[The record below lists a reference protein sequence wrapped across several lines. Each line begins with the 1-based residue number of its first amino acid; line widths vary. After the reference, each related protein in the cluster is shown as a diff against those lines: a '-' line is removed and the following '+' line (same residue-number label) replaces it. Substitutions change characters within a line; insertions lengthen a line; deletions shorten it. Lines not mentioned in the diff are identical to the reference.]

1 MASKSQKTLN
11 KEAILNTIISGK
23 AVENNNNSMERL
35 QHIKDSFASESRIKN
50 DQKIMDVIQSGKI
63 QPSNN
68 DNAARI
74 QHIKDS
80 LASNNRGNTK
90 NVPSYNSQAD
100 VQNQLADMNK
110 NGNVDLLNRPVINTK
125 RLEEAGWG
133 KQEDGIATVYSSSY
147 SNKDGTKTVLLTPIL
162 QNGTVLSPDEL
173 DREAGDI
180 LDGKADKNNILIG
193 TFTGADS
200 IQQAGAY
207 GEKLHNLHASYYGN
221 SDSQKSF
228 KTNSLFGKMGETSFE
243 NNPQYQK
250 IKTDYQEKTAS
261 EFKGK
266 YGIDMSEFD
275 DEQMKKYAKAHD
287 LKYGMNMQSGESVP
301 YITYANGK
309 SIAKDTELR
318 DEAYSLYELA
328 RYNESRKELKKG
340 TNAVDAAS
348 HNYINSLSFGM
359 IDSNADKLDK
369 MQDITSNKK
378 YTNALPDK
386 DKVQSSDFVSKYK
399 EEHPIASAV
408 GEGAG
413 ELTKMIAL
421 KGAISKATGS
431 VKWLASKPEWLTSA
445 INDGLTFATLNAA
458 NTAGAGGNAKEV
470 AKKAGIG
477 AVGGVSG
484 SLASSVVGAFG
495 ENLLFKAGLQNK
507 IIPEIARNGVAAA
520 SFSLADSASTYFL
533 HPKEE
538 RPTAGEI
545 AQNAAVAF
553 AFASITTAVNVGK
566 IKADSKQTLNELNDG
581 MTKSYDEMLR
591 AATDNNAVDVKK
603 FAQEVVDYTDAM
615 ENYLNGKGVEILDNN
630 AASGTVERYITES
643 GKNVKSKTGD
653 NKVLKKAR
661 FVGEDKR
668 VKGILED
675 LQSIRSMSQE
685 YLTKADTIKGE
696 AKVYDTPLE
705 IKGGVATEPIK
716 NDTTISN
723 NTSQSNAAE
732 KAEKGVNTADNAGNM
747 TEVSS
752 NTDNQKRFSPF
763 LVARNIIKQNNSSLK
778 ASEISGVIKEMQN
791 ILTDGAINESKLNTA
806 WAMASKV
813 GNLVAETS
821 KETYSDM
828 YDTYKDLRDKIRNT
842 PVSISN
848 ADKAD
853 IGGVDSF
860 NEFRKN
866 NFGGMRISDN
876 GIPIDSF
883 YQELSEM
890 YPNFFDAQKETH
902 PAEQL
907 MKIQNVL
914 QEIKPVER
922 NVSSEEKEALSESI
936 SLQVYNE
943 CINNL
948 PLKFLDDS
956 NDVSDKDIS
965 VPKTEALTA
974 SIAETMNKTIK
985 GVPADT
991 SHMQET
997 NEMFQSEKD
1006 VLFDKEFV
1014 SRYADDFVSGMA
1026 NKNSILYQQLSAS
1039 TGSLADELTNYTL
1052 TGQSVLS
1059 GNNGFELTANAF
1071 KAVLID
1077 AVNKNAVLHNNAY
1090 GSNDV
1095 LNAQVNDIRNGDF
1108 SVMNIAPKT
1117 EQNQTTPIAEPTAVN
1132 QSVEAVSM
1140 PLQNEQNTETID
1152 TTASVNSPYT
1162 IKKDIDTR
1170 DNSDIWVVKPKELL
1184 SKEDFAALR
1193 TEMKNKGG
1201 YYSKYKG
1208 GFLFRQDPAELLKSS
1223 NDTVDAK
1230 EYTPA
1235 EQTKQPDNTV
1245 SETNGNNL
1253 TQKSET
1259 NTEKPIEKVVQSDII
1274 ENKERADG
1282 KSQQV
1287 ADFVKDKLQNGEK
1300 ITSDMLFKAAGEV
1313 YGGTLADNTF
1323 TVKDAYDAME
1333 LGVNQYILSLEGKIT
1348 PERMDSI
1355 IEKLPTQTK
1364 RTEGMDKYQQFST
1377 PPTIAY
1383 YANYAANVNSNDTML
1398 EPSAG
1403 IGGIAVF
1410 AKKDGAKVIVNELD
1424 KRRLSV
1430 LKNMPFDAFYNENAE
1445 QINNILGGEIE
1456 PTVVVMNPPFSSS
1469 SERNIKSAKIGAKH
1483 IEEALKMLA
1492 PNGRLVAITGKS
1504 MADDAAAFRDWW
1516 KDIKSKYNVVANIG
1530 ISGKNYNKYGTN
1542 FGIQMLIID
1551 KNGATKNTQTGYV
1564 ENISDLQEILG
1575 GIRDGRPTI
1584 TGTGSSASGKLVRQD
1599 NKGENGSLSG
1609 KTEKSP
1615 RSRRAEDTEIQQAE
1629 ATPARKETSD
1639 RGEVLSKSDN
1649 AISDT
1654 GNRAVDGKRKVASRD
1669 TGKSELSNVLE
1680 SNSDDRRT
1688 SPNEQ
1693 SKSDVLSDTR
1703 SDIHSGTTA
1712 EDENA
1717 GGTVVRSARKSNVR
1731 NRLKKKE
1738 LTDSIFEQYQ
1748 TQPLKLKDVKQH
1760 PAKISESAAMSAI
1773 SPPKVTYKPSIPDNI
1788 VKNGILSDVQLEAVT
1803 YAGQSHNQTLPN
1815 GETRG
1820 FFIGDGTGVG
1830 KGRTLTGII
1839 LDNYM
1844 QGRKKSIW
1852 VTLNSSLFNDMKR
1865 DVKAL
1870 FGNSDLVHSF
1880 KGGKDAEKSLN
1891 FNDGILAVSY
1901 DTLSSGWDNKG
1912 SNFEKIIDWFG
1923 KDFDGVIVFDEAH
1936 KMANSGKKGTRG
1948 RIKPSQAALS
1958 GIEIQKRLPKA
1969 RVVYSSATGATEVEN
1984 LRYAERLGLWGEGT
1998 AFLNSEDFVNK
2009 IKAGGLAAMELIAR
2023 DMKAQGVYL
2032 SRNIS
2037 YDDVKYDRI
2046 THKLTAPQ
2054 RKIYDELAKSWQIV
2068 FQNMNEAL
2076 KTTNQISDGKAK
2088 QRAVG
2093 GFWGSQQRFFNQIL
2107 TSMQVPSV
2115 IKDMEKL
2122 LADGN
2127 SCVVQLVS
2135 TNEAADKK
2143 EFARLKEAGLDLED
2157 FDTTPKQMLMDYI
2170 EHCFPVQQ
2178 YEEYRDDDGNKRSRP
2193 VFDSKGK
2200 PVINREAAKQKEELL
2215 DKLGSIKVPSSP
2227 IDMIIDHFGADMV
2240 AENTGRSRRVEEK
2253 NGKRVEVKLSGKKD
2267 ADVDAFQ
2274 SGKKRIII
2282 FSKAGGT
2289 GKSYHADLSAKNQQH
2304 RVHYLLEPG
2313 WRADDAV
2320 QGFGRSHRSNQ
2331 ASSPTFK
2338 LVTTDLKGQ
2347 MRFVSTIAKR
2357 LDQLGALTKGQ
2368 RQAGGQ
2374 GMFSASDNLENS
2386 FAQDVLAVFY
2396 KDLINNRVDGIS
2408 DGVKI
2413 VEKLGLKDKILDE
2426 YGAIKASAQE
2436 LREVNKFLNRIL
2448 CLDSNEQN
2456 TVFEGY
2462 SVRLEEAT
2470 ESAAQAG
2477 TLDRGLENYKA
2488 DKISVNESKDIRIDK
2503 STGAATKYYNL
2514 TAKNKVKPV
2523 QLSELPTDSKDFLG
2537 YYQNNNT
2544 GAVRAVFKSTSRTD
2558 QYGNVTANVKLYT
2571 QIQQKNGRPK
2581 CEYQPSTRLYAN
2593 WKKISDTAEAEKL
2606 WSEAIDKLP
2615 EYTTE
2620 NIHLIG
2626 GVVLPVWDKLPTENV
2641 RIYRVLTDEGDMLIG
2656 RVIPENLIDGTLRRM
2671 GASRKKEEINTLDL
2685 IQRIKQGDKVHLDNG
2700 WTIKQ
2705 SRVSGEQRI
2714 EIVGPSYEHT
2724 DILKN
2729 KGVFTERITYA
2740 TRYFIPANT
2749 GTEKVIDGLLNISPV
2764 ERVENSNVNYSKDSD
2779 SGVMWGTSKKGG
2791 AGIEK
2796 YTPSE
2801 SEKITKD
2808 AKTYRNLVVDKDIS
2822 LHDFFNN
2829 RSRNNTGNKF
2839 EKLYLGKVSDSLAL
2853 RINGVLKENDVIEDV
2868 RGEHFIVTNDLFS
2881 HVNKKHGVKS
2891 TETAEQVTADNID
2904 RLLDVIN
2911 QPSDVTF
2918 GGFDENGNPKILFKK
2933 DFDGA
2938 NAIYVQF
2945 NSTNRNGLFGKSFYY
2960 DKKIKKE
2967 DTLAHD
2973 GDKTSALYAQN
2984 DQSQSSNNSISQLN
2998 EKSNIKSDNFKQW
3011 FGDWENDPENASKV
3025 VNEDGTP
3032 KVVYHGTKNTEFTVF
3047 DRSKSEKRVMLNV
3060 FGEGNY
3066 FTSDIDRAEQYA
3078 GENGRVIKA
3087 YINIKNPYYPHTRG
3101 GGFLREICENFGL
3114 NYGKAIHDSKGTRSI
3129 IQGLLK
3135 KHGYDGIIVLENIAD
3150 GEPETVIAFDSNQIK
3165 SATDNIG
3172 TFDRNNADIRYS
3184 LKSRKDN
3191 TKDWNGK
3198 PSKDSS
3204 TKPLH
3209 EIVSYLSDTFGVPIS
3224 TGNLNYNKAQGE
3236 YKNFENSIRVK
3247 ITNDLPNI
3255 THELGHL
3262 LDKKYD
3268 LKGMSNIDEAL
3279 DFAERNH
3286 PTLMQL
3292 YKDKD
3297 KLNEA
3302 VAEFVREYLK
3312 NPNNAEKETPNFYK
3326 EFTAALDEQDTAAL
3340 EQASKYIQDYF
3351 NSDFRK
3357 KVNAATIT
3365 NREIKKAEKGN
3376 ASDRA
3381 KQLYTK
3387 IVDDFAPINDVMKY
3401 VNKTSGLEHKGSNDA
3416 YTMAINSRNADA
3428 ITSFILKVGMADSNG
3443 NMTEGKSF
3451 IDCIEKI
3458 SPKNIKD
3465 FDNYL
3470 ILKHSI
3476 EWLEPKDGEV
3486 KRVFADDSLQ
3496 DVERIKEEISA
3507 YEQEHPE
3514 YKTAAENLYEYQRNM
3529 LKMWVVD
3536 TGGMSEDLYKELQ
3549 EKYPNYVPFRRYIGK
3564 NKTGVKSTFANQHTP
3579 ISKAKGSGASI
3590 ISPLES
3596 IMQNTSRFVKFGM
3609 RNKVMGTLVNYA
3621 DNVEGFAQFMEE
3633 VPPDKIRHSIG
3644 IIPQVEKLKDIMSD
3658 LDEPDFLE
3666 LSDALDNIFG
3676 DSVTSYTPVA
3686 KEGKQIVT
3694 YMDGGKYRYFQVHD
3708 KPLYDAIANMTPRQ
3722 LDGLN
3727 KLGKMLN
3734 ATNVLIT
3741 QFNYLFGIKNPIR
3754 DFDTALKHSKAY
3766 DNPAKF
3772 AAAYATSLW
3781 HIIRNSKE
3789 YKEYQAAGGG
3799 HMSNF
3804 SDSIDAVQKVL
3815 HDVAAKDM
3823 NKARR
3828 LAYSIFRH
3836 PIEALTRWNEITET
3850 IPRLAEFEGMK
3861 KKGADNQEAAYEA
3874 ADVTVNFNRSGS
3886 AGRAINKVF
3895 RFSNAQVQGVDKEA
3909 RTFTT
3914 GGKNNI
3920 LKYIMRYVLSA
3931 VLTSALIEFWNRLI
3945 DKDGWD
3951 ELSQYQK
3958 NNFYCIAYGD
3968 GKFIKLPKAREAAI
3982 PNTLIE
3988 RSIDLAFGDKDA
4000 FYQFGE
4006 YIGDTILPSWL
4017 PLTGIIS
4024 GTIEG
4029 GLEEG
4034 AEEALHQAAGSTMFG
4049 GIVDNMVN
4057 EDFKGTPIVSSSLE
4071 DTPKK
4076 QQTNNKTTWLA
4087 YAIGQLTNTSPLKA
4101 DHIIDSYAGIL
4112 GKLNRA
4118 FDTMDSSQIDPT
4130 AGLKSTFTADSVY
4143 STDAF
4148 NKVYEHRDKQKEKF
4162 LNNSTPQNACLY
4174 EKYASTASYIT
4185 KSNRIIK
4192 SLPAEEQREARQ
4204 KLIDD
4209 VKNMDMSVS
4218 DTDKSIAKSFGG
4230 DVDDSYCITTMPKEE
4245 ISYTKNGKNYSYTL
4259 TYDEYRDY
4267 VNDYMEEVKKQRE
4280 KVVSKSKYLSA
4291 SDNEKIDMLKE
4302 ANTEAAKNV
4311 KEDYKKKLKSK
4322 FQKNDE

>member
-1 MASKSQKTLN
+1 MAKKSQKTLN
-11 KEAILNTIISGK
+11 NEAIINTILSGK
-23 AVENNNNSMERL
+23 ATPNNNYNKKERL
-35 QHIKDSFASESRIKN
+35 QHIKDSFVSETRVEN
-50 DQKIMDVIQSGKI
+50 DKKIMDVIQGRNI

-68 DNAARI
+68 NNAARI

-90 NVPSYNSQAD
+90 NVPFYNSQAD
-100 VQNQLADMNK
+100 VKKQLADMNK
-110 NGNVDLLNRPVINTK
+110 NGNVDLLNRPVINAK
-125 RLEEAGWG
+125 RLEKAGWG

-162 QNGTVLSPDEL
+162 QNGTVLSPNEL
-173 DREAGDI
+173 DKEASDI

-228 KTNSLFGKMGETSFE
+228 KTNSLFGKLGETSFE

-250 IKTDYQEKTAS
+250 EKNEYKDKTVS
-261 EFKGK
+261 EFKVK
-266 YGIDMSEFD
+266 YGKDLEAFNQEDYYKWATERGFKFMHAEQAGLTENPILGTKNTDEDKDEEKKLRYLVQYNNRRNELESED
-275 DEQMKKYAKAHD
+275 LGTAKSFSAGTRD
-287 LKYGMNMQSGESVP
+287 S
-301 YITYANGK
+301 ITFYTFK
-309 SIAKDTELR
+309 RLEDW
-318 DEAYSLYELA
+318 
-328 RYNESRKELKKG
+328 
-340 TNAVDAAS
+340 
-348 HNYINSLSFGM
+348 
-359 IDSNADKLDK
+359 ADKKDLSSAKGEYARLLNDK
-369 MQDITSNKK
+369 YKVKLTEIE
-378 YTNALPDK
+378 DK
-386 DKVQSSDFVSKYK
+386 NK
-399 EEHPIASAV
+399 EEHPVAYSV

-431 VKWLASKPEWLTSA
+431 VKWLASKPEWIISA
-445 INDGLTFATLNAA
+445 INDGLTFSTLNAA
-458 NTAGAGGNAKEV
+458 NTAGAGGSAKEV
-470 AKKAGIG
+470 AKEAGIG
-477 AVGGVSG
+477 AVGGVAG
-484 SLASSVVGAFG
+484 SLASSAVGAFG
-495 ENLLFKAGLQNK
+495 ENLLFKTGLQNK
-507 IIPEIARNGVAAA
+507 IIPEIARNGAAA
-520 SFSLADSASTYFL
+520 TSFSLADSAATYFL

-545 AQNAAVAF
+545 AQNAVVAF
-553 AFASITTAVNVGK
+553 AFASITTALNVGK
-566 IKADSKQTLNELNDG
+566 MKKSSKAALDYVNEKMINDYDN
-581 MTKSYDEMLR
+581 MLKS
-591 AATDNNAVDVKK
+591 ANANDPESVKK
-603 FAQEVVDYTDAM
+603 FAQNVIDYSESM
-615 ENYLNGKGVEILDNN
+615 EKYLDGEGFKIKNKTTTSN
-630 AASGTVERYITES
+630 TVEKYLTGETNKKYS
-643 GKNVKSKTGD
+643 VDKDNV
-653 NKVLKKAR
+653 VLKKAR
-661 FVGEDKR
+661 FMGEDKR
-668 VKGILED
+668 VRSIQED
-675 LQSIRSMSQE
+675 LRTIRNRANEFLNKANSVTAE
-685 YLTKADTIKGE
+685 ADTISASSTQTSDIQTENNVEFVPRSQRRSTVSQNNPNNENISFIPRAERRGSDLSTDIKTTGNLVAQEDVYAKNSVDNILAQMTAE
-696 AKVYDTPLE
+696 AEKVE
-705 IKGGVATEPIK
+705 NGVGIAE
-716 NDTTISN
+716 DSN
-723 NTSQSNAAE
+723 NVTETTSNA
-732 KAEKGVNTADNAGNM
+732 D
-747 TEVSS
+747 S
-752 NTDNQKRFSPF
+752 QKRFSPF
-763 LVARNIIKQNNSSLK
+763 LVARDIIKQNNSSLK
-778 ASEISGVIKEMQN
+778 ASEISDKIKKMQN
-791 ILTDGAINESKLNTA
+791 VLTDGAINEDSLNRA
-806 WAMASKV
+806 WSIASEAGV
-813 GNLVAETS
+813 LVAETA
-821 KETYSDM
+821 KETNSDM

-842 PVSISN
+842 PVSISDT
-848 ADKAD
+848 DKAD

-866 NFGGMRISDN
+866 NFGGMRISNN

-914 QEIKPVER
+914 EEIKPIER
-922 NVSSEEKEALSESI
+922 NVSSEDKDALSESI
-936 SLQVYNE
+936 AAQIYNE

-948 PLKFLDDS
+948 PLKFIDDG
-956 NDVSDKDIS
+956 NTVSDKDIS
-965 VPKTEALTA
+965 APKTEALT
-974 SIAETMNKTIK
+974 SSVAETMNNTIK
-985 GVPADT
+985 SVPADT

-997 NEMFQSEKD
+997 NEMFQSEKN

-1014 SRYADDFVSGMA
+1014 SRYADDFVAAIA
-1026 NKNSILYQQLSAS
+1026 NKNGSAYQQLS
-1039 TGSLADELTNYTL
+1039 TLTDNLAGELTNYTL
-1052 TGQSVLS
+1052 AGQSSLS
-1059 GNNGFELTANAF
+1059 GNKNFEITANAF
-1071 KAVLID
+1071 KSVLTD
-1077 AVNKNAVLHNNAY
+1077 AVNKNAALHNNAY
-1090 GSNDV
+1090 GNSDV

-1108 SVMNIAPKT
+1108 SVMNITEKVEQVKT
-1117 EQNQTTPIAEPTAVN
+1117 ESEPELPKDNQDVEVMSTPLN
-1132 QSVEAVSM
+1132 
-1140 PLQNEQNTETID
+1140 NEQNTENID
-1152 TTASVNSPYT
+1152 TTVNDNSLYT
-1162 IKKDIDTR
+1162 INKDTDTR
-1170 DNSDIWVVKPKELL
+1170 DNSDIWIVKPKERL
-1184 SKEDFAALR
+1184 SKEDFTVLR
-1193 TEMKNKGG
+1193 TKMKNKGG
-1201 YYSKYKG
+1201 YYSRYKG
-1208 GFLFRQDPAELLKSS
+1208 GFLFRQDPTELLKPN
-1223 NDTVDAK
+1223 NDMVDTK

-1235 EQTKQPDNTV
+1235 EQIKQSNNTV
-1245 SETNGNNL
+1245 SETDSGDL
-1253 TQKSET
+1253 TQKSEIS
-1259 NTEKPIEKVVQSDII
+1259 TEKPIEKAVQSDII
-1274 ENKERADG
+1274 ENKEGADG
-1282 KSQQV
+1282 KSQQI

-1313 YGGTLADNTF
+1313 YDGTLSDNTF

-1383 YANYAANVNSNDTML
+1383 YANYAANINGNDTML

-1424 KRRLSV
+1424 NRRLSV

-1483 IEEALKMLA
+1483 IEEALKMLV

-1504 MADDAAAFRDWW
+1504 MSDDAPAFRDWW
-1516 KDIKSKYNVVANIG
+1516 RDIKSKYNVVANIG

-1542 FGIQMLIID
+1542 FGIQMLVID

-1584 TGTGSSASGKLVRQD
+1584 TGDL
-1599 NKGENGSLSG
+1599 GEKPRRAVEQRGNGSLETGTGEKARGG
-1609 KTEKSP
+1609 KRT
-1615 RSRRAEDTEIQQAE
+1615 DTEIQQTE
-1629 ATPARKETSD
+1629 ASPARKETANRS
-1639 RGEVLSKSDN
+1639 EVLSKSDN

-1654 GNRAVDGKRKVASRD
+1654 GNRAVDGKRKVAPRN
-1669 TGKSELSNVLE
+1669 TGKSELSDVLE

-1688 SPNEQ
+1688 SANEQ
-1693 SKSDVLSDTR
+1693 LETDVLSDTR
-1703 SDIHSGTTA
+1703 SDIHSGA
-1712 EDENA
+1712 ASEDENT

-1748 TQPLKLKDVKQH
+1748 TQPLKLKGIKQH

-1773 SPPKVTYKPSIPDNI
+1773 LPPTVTYKPSIPDNI
-1788 VKNGILSDVQLEAVT
+1788 VKNGVLSDVQLEAVT

-1820 FFIGDGTGVG
+1820 FFVGDGTGVG

-1880 KGGKDAEKSLN
+1880 KGGKDAEKSLA

-1901 DTLSSGWDNKG
+1901 DTLSSGWDNKD

-1998 AFLNSEDFVNK
+1998 AFLNSEDFVSK

-2046 THKLTAPQ
+2046 IHKLTAPQ
-2054 RKIYDELAKSWQIV
+2054 RKIYNELAHSWQIV

-2115 IKDMEKL
+2115 IKDMEKQ

-2157 FDTTPKQMLMDYI
+2157 FDTTPKQMLMNYI

-2178 YEEYRDDDGNKRSRP
+2178 YEEYRDDDGNKRSKP

-2200 PVINREAAKQKEELL
+2200 PVINREAARQKEELL
-2215 DKLGSIKVPSSP
+2215 DKLGSIKVLSSP
-2227 IDMIIDHFGADMV
+2227 IDLIIDHFGADMV

-2426 YGAIKASAQE
+2426 YGAIKPSAQE

-2448 CLDSNEQN
+2448 CLDSDEQN

-2488 DKISVNESKDIRIDK
+2488 DKISVNESKDIRIDQ

-2671 GASRKKEEINTLDL
+2671 GATRTKEEIKTSDL
-2685 IQRIKQGDKVHLDNG
+2685 IQRVKQGDKVHLDNG
-2700 WTIKQ
+2700 WIIKQ

-2729 KGVFTERITYA
+2729 KGVFTERISYA

-2749 GTEKVIDGLLNISPV
+2749 GTEKVVDGVLNISPV
-2764 ERVENSNVNYSKDSD
+2764 ERVESSNVNYSKDSD
-2779 SGVMWGTSKKGG
+2779 SSVMWGNDKNTS
-2791 AGIEK
+2791 IQVN
-2796 YTPSE
+2796 TSE
-2801 SEKITKD
+2801 SKELVKNLNNARKVFIEY
-2808 AKTYRNLVVDKDIS
+2808 AKEHFPPTVVNK
-2822 LHDFFNN
+2822 
-2829 RSRNNTGNKF
+2829 NTGREIGISRKGLDKF
-2839 EKLYLGKVSDSLAL
+2839 LSGNISSEKLASGY
-2853 RINGVLKENDVIEDV
+2853 VIPQL
-2868 RGEHFIVTNDLFS
+2868 I
-2881 HVNKKHGVKS
+2881 
-2891 TETAEQVTADNID
+2891 ETAEKIGEAVDNKKRDNISGYEYYYNTFSIDGQPYSAHIRIRNTRMGDKYYGHTISRDISNIEIEPLARTDNEVSSSKPVNASGSSTNNISNPKENVKNSLKNFADN
-2904 RLLDVIN
+2904 
-2911 QPSDVTF
+2911 
-2918 GGFDENGNPKILFKK
+2918 KK
-2933 DFDGA
+2933 DWK
-2938 NAIYVQF
+2938 
-2945 NSTNRNGLFGKSFYY
+2945 GKKD
-2960 DKKIKKE
+2960 DK
-2967 DTLAHD
+2967 A
-2973 GDKTSALYAQN
+2973 A
-2984 DQSQSSNNSISQLN
+2984 
-2998 EKSNIKSDNFKQW
+2998 
-3011 FGDWENDPENASKV
+3011 
-3025 VNEDGTP
+3025 
-3032 KVVYHGTKNTEFTVF
+3032 
-3047 DRSKSEKRVMLNV
+3047 
-3060 FGEGNY
+3060 
-3066 FTSDIDRAEQYA
+3066 
-3078 GENGRVIKA
+3078 
-3087 YINIKNPYYPHTRG
+3087 
-3101 GGFLREICENFGL
+3101 
-3114 NYGKAIHDSKGTRSI
+3114 
-3129 IQGLLK
+3129 
-3135 KHGYDGIIVLENIAD
+3135 
-3150 GEPETVIAFDSNQIK
+3150 
-3165 SATDNIG
+3165 
-3172 TFDRNNADIRYS
+3172 
-3184 LKSRKDN
+3184 
-3191 TKDWNGK
+3191 
-3198 PSKDSS
+3198 
-3204 TKPLH
+3204 KPLH

-3224 TGNLNYNKAQGE
+3224 TGNLNYNKAQGQ

-3268 LKGMSNIDEAL
+3268 LKNMSNIDEAL

-3326 EFTAALDEQDTAAL
+3326 EFTAALDEQDAAAL

-3351 NSDFRK
+3351 NSDFRE

-3365 NREIKKAEKGN
+3365 NKEIKKAEKGN
-3376 ASDRA
+3376 TSDRA

-3401 VNKTSGLEHKGSNDA
+3401 VNKTSEFEHKGSNNA

-3428 ITSFILKVGMADSNG
+3428 VTSFILKVGMADSNG

-3451 IDCIEKI
+3451 IDCIEEI
-3458 SPKNIKD
+3458 NPNDIKD

-3470 ILKHSI
+3470 ILKHSV

-3496 DVERIKEEISA
+3496 DVERIKEEISS
-3507 YEQEHPE
+3507 YEEEHPE
-3514 YKTAAENLYEYQRNM
+3514 YKTASENLYEYQRNI
-3529 LKMWVVD
+3529 LKMWAVD
-3536 TGGMSEDLYKELQ
+3536 TGGMSEDLFKELQ

-3596 IMQNTSRFVKFGM
+3596 IMQNTSRFVKFGV
-3609 RNKVMGTLVNYA
+3609 RNKVMGTLVNYT

-3644 IIPQVEKLKDIMSD
+3644 IIPQVEKLKDIMSG

-3666 LSDALDNIFG
+3666 LSDVLDNIFG

-3686 KEGKQIVT
+3686 KAGKQIVT
-3694 YMDGGKYRYFQVHD
+3694 YMDSGKYRYFQVHD
-3708 KPLYDAIANMTPRQ
+3708 KPLYEAIANMEPRQ
-3722 LDGLN
+3722 IEGLN

-3754 DFDTALKHSKAY
+3754 DFGTALKHSKAY

-3804 SDSIDAVQKVL
+3804 SDSIDAVQKAL
-3815 HDVAAKDM
+3815 HDVAVKDM

-3836 PIEALTRWNEITET
+3836 PIEALTRLNEITET

-3861 KKGADNQEAAYEA
+3861 KRGADNQEAAYEA

-3920 LKYIMRYVLSA
+3920 LKYVMRYVLSA
-3931 VLTSALIEFWNRLI
+3931 VLTSALLEFWNRLI
-3945 DKDGWD
+3945 DEDGWE

-3988 RSIDLAFGDKDA
+3988 RSIDFAFGDKDA

-4017 PLTGIIS
+4017 PLTGLIS

-4034 AEEALHQAAGSTMFG
+4034 AEEALHQAVGSTMLS

-4101 DHIIDSYAGIL
+4101 DHIIDSYTGIL

-4118 FDTMDSSQIDPT
+4118 FGTMDSNQIDPT

-4143 STDAF
+4143 STDTF
-4148 NKVYEHRDKQKEKF
+4148 NKVYERRDKQKEKF

-4174 EKYASTASYIT
+4174 EKYAITASYIT

-4192 SLPAEEQREARQ
+4192 PLPAEEQRETRK

-4209 VKNMDMSVS
+4209 IKNMNMSVS
-4218 DTDKSIAKSFGG
+4218 GIDKSIAKSFGG
-4230 DVDDSYCITTMPKEE
+4230 NVDDSYCLTTMPKEE
-4245 ISYTKNGKNYSYTL
+4245 ISYTKNGKSYSYTL

-4267 VNDYMEEVKKQRE
+4267 VNDYMEEVEKQRE
-4280 KVVSKSKYLSA
+4280 KVISKSKYSNA

-4302 ANTEAAKNV
+4302 ANSEAAKNV

-4322 FQKNDE
+4322 FQKK

>member
-1 MASKSQKTLN
+1 MAKKSQKTLN
-11 KEAILNTIISGK
+11 NEAIINTILSGE
-23 AVENNNNSMERL
+23 ATPNNNYNKKERL
-35 QHIKDSFASESRIKN
+35 QHIKDSFVSETRVEN
-50 DQKIMDVIQSGKI
+50 DKKIMDVIQGRNI

-80 LASNNRGNTK
+80 IASNNRGNTK
-90 NVPSYNSQAD
+90 NVPFYNSQAD
-100 VQNQLADMNK
+100 VKKQLEDMNK

-125 RLEEAGWG
+125 LLEEAGWG

-173 DREAGDI
+173 DKEASDI

-200 IQQAGAY
+200 AQQAGAY

-221 SDSQKSF
+221 GDSQKSF
-228 KTNSLFGKMGETSFE
+228 KTNSLFGKNVNNSFA
-243 NNPQYQK
+243 NIQQYQNQK
-250 IKTDYQEKTAS
+250 KEYKEKTAQ
-261 EFKGK
+261 EFKNK
-266 YGIDMSEFD
+266 YGKDLVDFNQEDYYKWATEHGFKFMHAEQAGLTENPIMGTKNTDEDKSE
-275 DEQMKKYAKAHD
+275 EKKLRY
-287 LKYGMNMQSGESVP
+287 LIQYN
-301 YITYANGK
+301 NRRN
-309 SIAKDTELR
+309 EL
-318 DEAYSLYELA
+318 E
-328 RYNESRKELKKG
+328 NESFDTAQTFSQGTRDSITFYTFKRLEDWADEKDLNSDKG
-340 TNAVDAAS
+340 EYARMLNDEYKVK
-348 HNYINSLSFGM
+348 L
-359 IDSNADKLDK
+359 ID
-369 MQDITSNKK
+369 IENK
-378 YTNALPDK
+378 N
-386 DKVQSSDFVSKYK
+386 Q
-399 EEHPIASAV
+399 EEHPVAYSV
-408 GEGAG
+408 GEAAG

-431 VKWLASKPEWLTSA
+431 VKWLASKPAWITSA

-458 NTAGAGGNAKEV
+458 NTAGAGGSAKEV
-470 AKKAGIG
+470 AQKAAIG
-477 AVGGVSG
+477 AVGGATG
-484 SLASSVVGAFG
+484 SLVSSVVGAFG
-495 ENLLFKAGLQNK
+495 ENLLFKTGLQNK
-507 IIPEIARNGVAAA
+507 IIPEIARNGAAAA
-520 SFSLADSASTYFL
+520 SFSLADTASTYFL

-538 RPTAGEI
+538 RPSVGEI

-553 AFASITTAVNVGK
+553 AFASITTALNAGEIKKSSKAALDYVNEKMVSDYDNMLK
-566 IKADSKQTLNELNDG
+566 SANANDPE
-581 MTKSYDEMLR
+581 S
-591 AATDNNAVDVKK
+591 VKK
-603 FAQEVVDYTDAM
+603 FAQNVIDYSESM
-615 ENYLNGKGVEILDNN
+615 EKYLDGEGFKIKNKTTTSN
-630 AASGTVERYITES
+630 TVEKYLTGETNKKYS
-643 GKNVKSKTGD
+643 VDKDNV
-653 NKVLKKAR
+653 VLKKAR
-661 FVGEDKR
+661 FIGEDKR
-668 VKGILED
+668 VRSIQED
-675 LQSIRSMSQE
+675 LRTIRGRAKEFLNKANSVTVESDNISASTAQTSDVQNGYSAEIVPHSQHGSNVSQTNSNNLSNENAPFVPRAERRGSNVTTDINITGNSVAQEDE
-685 YLTKADTIKGE
+685 YVKKENSVDNILAQMTTEAEKVENIADTDIPNQNTGIDKNVDTEEGKTKDIELKSSNVSPYNLARDIIKE
-696 AKVYDTPLE
+696 NNSTLKVSDISDKLKEVQE
-705 IKGGVATEPIK
+705 ILSSDARIEERI
-716 NDTTISN
+716 
-723 NTSQSNAAE
+723 E
-732 KAEKGVNTADNAGNM
+732 KAYD
-747 TEVSS
+747 
-752 NTDNQKRFSPF
+752 
-763 LVARNIIKQNNSSLK
+763 I
-778 ASEISGVIKEMQN
+778 ASEIG
-791 ILTDGAINESKLNTA
+791 
-806 WAMASKV
+806 SKV
-813 GNLVAETS
+813 AESSRITN
-821 KETYSDM
+821 SDI

-866 NFGGMRISDN
+866 NFGGMRISNN

-914 QEIKPVER
+914 DDIKPVTRALSDKEIET
-922 NVSSEEKEALSESI
+922 VSADVTNKVFNRSVEIILPFISEEDTAAEGQTTAVNGNDNSEGVSES
-936 SLQVYNE
+936 
-943 CINNL
+943 
-948 PLKFLDDS
+948 
-956 NDVSDKDIS
+956 DKIPNTSGLTQSVAEYMNSIS
-965 VPKTEALTA
+965 VGA
-974 SIAETMNKTIK
+974 
-985 GVPADT
+985 PADT
-991 SHMQET
+991 SHMAET
-997 NEMFQSEKD
+997 NAVFQSEKD
-1006 VLFDKEFV
+1006 VLFDREFV
-1014 SRYADDFVSGMA
+1014 SRYADDFVAAIA
-1026 NKNSILYQQLSAS
+1026 NKNGSAYQQLS
-1039 TGSLADELTNYTL
+1039 TLTDNLAGELTNYTL
-1052 TGQSVLS
+1052 AGQSSLS
-1059 GNNGFELTANAF
+1059 GNKNFEITANAF
-1071 KAVLID
+1071 KSVLTD
-1077 AVNKNAVLHNNAY
+1077 AVNKNAALHNNAY
-1090 GSNDV
+1090 GNSDV

-1108 SVMNIAPKT
+1108 SVMNITEKVEQVKT
-1117 EQNQTTPIAEPTAVN
+1117 ESEPELPKDNQDVEVMSTPLN
-1132 QSVEAVSM
+1132 
-1140 PLQNEQNTETID
+1140 NEQNTENID
-1152 TTASVNSPYT
+1152 TTVNDNSLYT
-1162 IKKDIDTR
+1162 INKDTDTR
-1170 DNSDIWVVKPKELL
+1170 DNSDIWIVKPKERLP
-1184 SKEDFAALR
+1184 KEDFTALR

-1201 YYSKYKG
+1201 YYSRYKG
-1208 GFLFRQDPAELLKSS
+1208 GFLFRQDPTELLKPS
-1223 NDTVDAK
+1223 NDMVDTK
-1230 EYTPA
+1230 KYTPA
-1235 EQTKQPDNTV
+1235 EQIKQPNNTV
-1245 SETNGNNL
+1245 SETDSGDL
-1253 TQKSET
+1253 TQKSEIS
-1259 NTEKPIEKVVQSDII
+1259 TEKSVEKAVQSDII
-1274 ENKERADG
+1274 ENKEGADG
-1282 KSQQV
+1282 KSQQI

-1313 YGGTLADNTF
+1313 YDGTLSDNTF

-1383 YANYAANVNSNDTML
+1383 YANYAANINGNDTML

-1424 KRRLSV
+1424 NRRLSV

-1483 IEEALKMLA
+1483 IEEALKILA

-1504 MADDAAAFRDWW
+1504 MSDDAPAFREWW
-1516 KDIKSKYNVVANIG
+1516 RDIKSRYNVVANIG

-1542 FGIQMLIID
+1542 FGIQMLVID

-1564 ENISDLQEILG
+1564 ENISELQEILG

-1584 TGTGSSASGKLVRQD
+1584 TGDLGEKPRRAVEQRGNGSSETGTGEKARGGKR
-1599 NKGENGSLSG
+1599 
-1609 KTEKSP
+1609 T
-1615 RSRRAEDTEIQQAE
+1615 DTEIQQAE
-1629 ATPARKETSD
+1629 TSPARKETSD

-1654 GNRAVDGKRKVASRD
+1654 GNRAVDRKREVVQRD
-1669 TGKSELSNVLE
+1669 AGESELSNALE
-1680 SNSDDRRT
+1680 SNSDNRGAST
-1688 SPNEQ
+1688 NEQ
-1693 SKSDVLSDTR
+1693 PETDVLSDTR
-1703 SDIHSGTTA
+1703 SDIRSGA
-1712 EDENA
+1712 ASEDENA
-1717 GGTVVRSARKSNVR
+1717 ERTVIRSARKSNVR

-1773 SPPKVTYKPSIPDNI
+1773 SPPTVTYKPSIPDNI
-1788 VKNGILSDVQLEAVT
+1788 VKNGVLSDVQLEAVT

-1820 FFIGDGTGVG
+1820 FFVGDGTGVG

-1880 KGGKDAEKSLN
+1880 KGGKDAEKSLA

-1901 DTLSSGWDNKG
+1901 DTLSSGWDNKN
-1912 SNFEKIIDWFG
+1912 SNFEKIIEWFG

-2115 IKDMEKL
+2115 IKDMEKQ

-2157 FDTTPKQMLMDYI
+2157 FDTTPKQMLMNYI

-2178 YEEYRDDDGNKRSRP
+2178 YEEYRDDDGNKRSKP

-2200 PVINREAAKQKEELL
+2200 PVINREAARQKEELL

-2426 YGAIKASAQE
+2426 YGAIKPSAQE

-2448 CLDSNEQN
+2448 CLDSDEQN

-2488 DKISVNESKDIRIDK
+2488 DKISVNESKDIRIDQ

-2671 GASRKKEEINTLDL
+2671 GATRTKEEIKTSDL
-2685 IQRIKQGDKVHLDNG
+2685 IQRVKQGDKVHLDNG
-2700 WTIKQ
+2700 WIIKQ

-2729 KGVFTERITYA
+2729 KGVFTERISYA

-2749 GTEKVIDGLLNISPV
+2749 GTEKVVDALINISPV
-2764 ERVENSNVNYSKDSD
+2764 ERVESSNTNYSKDSD
-2779 SGVMWGTSKKGG
+2779 NGVMWGTSKKDG

-2796 YTPSE
+2796 YNQYSLNYI
-2801 SEKITKD
+2801 KKLIARGQKA
-2808 AKTYRNLVVDKDIS
+2808 AKEFDNVQ
-2822 LHDFFNN
+2822 DF
-2829 RSRNNTGNKF
+2829 
-2839 EKLYLGKVSDSLAL
+2839 
-2853 RINGVLKENDVIEDV
+2853 
-2868 RGEHFIVTNDLFS
+2868 LFS
-2881 HVNKKHGVKS
+2881 
-2891 TETAEQVTADNID
+2891 A
-2904 RLLDVIN
+2904 
-2911 QPSDVTF
+2911 
-2918 GGFDENGNPKILFKK
+2918 
-2933 DFDGA
+2933 DFDFGEEEFLTIGFKNPDFDIDSIEIKEYYRIGEPVLSTDGTYKNSYNFAEERPEAGVSVATTAWLHNLKSIFFGA
-2938 NAIYVQF
+2938 DD
-2945 NSTNRNGLFGKSFYY
+2945 
-2960 DKKIKKE
+2960 DKIASKGVYKIKGFE
-2967 DTLAHD
+2967 VPNVGGDDETLIIPMDFAE
-2973 GDKTSALYAQN
+2973 KTDITSRDEL
-2984 DQSQSSNNSISQLN
+2984 
-2998 EKSNIKSDNFKQW
+2998 EKAVK
-3011 FGDWENDPENASKV
+3011 
-3025 VNEDGTP
+3025 
-3032 KVVYHGTKNTEFTVF
+3032 
-3047 DRSKSEKRVMLNV
+3047 KSEKDTRYSIK
-3060 FGEGNY
+3060 ESA
-3066 FTSDIDRAEQYA
+3066 SD
-3078 GENGRVIKA
+3078 
-3087 YINIKNPYYPHTRG
+3087 T
-3101 GGFLREICENFGL
+3101 
-3114 NYGKAIHDSKGTRSI
+3114 
-3129 IQGLLK
+3129 
-3135 KHGYDGIIVLENIAD
+3135 
-3150 GEPETVIAFDSNQIK
+3150 QIK

-3172 TFDRNNADIRYS
+3172 TFDKNNADIRYS
-3184 LKSRKDN
+3184 VKPHKDSV
-3191 TKDWNGK
+3191 KDWNNK

-3224 TGNLNYNKAQGE
+3224 TGNLNYNKAQGQ

-3292 YKDKD
+3292 YKGKD

-3312 NPNNAEKETPNFYK
+3312 NPQNAEKEVPNFYR
-3326 EFTAALDEQDTAAL
+3326 EFTEALDEQDAAAL
-3340 EQASKYIQDYF
+3340 EQASNYIQDYF
-3351 NSDFRK
+3351 NSDFRE

-3365 NREIKKAEKGN
+3365 NKEIKKAEKGN
-3376 ASDRA
+3376 TSDRA

-3401 VNKTSGLEHKGSNDA
+3401 VNKTSESEHKGSNNA

-3428 ITSFILKVGMADSNG
+3428 VTSFILKVGMADSNG

-3451 IDCIEKI
+3451 IDCIEEI
-3458 SPKNIKD
+3458 NPKDIKD

-3476 EWLEPKDGEV
+3476 EWLEPKDGKV
-3486 KRVFADDSLQ
+3486 KRVFADDYLQ
-3496 DVERIKEEISA
+3496 DVERIKEEISS
-3507 YEQEHPE
+3507 YEEEHPE
-3514 YKTAAENLYEYQRNM
+3514 YKTASENLYEYQRNI
-3529 LKMWVVD
+3529 LKIWAVD
-3536 TGGMSEDLYKELQ
+3536 TGGMSEDLFKELQ

-3596 IMQNTSRFVKFGM
+3596 IMQNTSLFVKFGV
-3609 RNKVMGTLVNYA
+3609 RNKVMGTLVNYT

-3644 IIPQVEKLKDIMSD
+3644 IIPQVEKLKDIMSG
-3658 LDEPDFLE
+3658 LDEPDFLV
-3666 LSDALDNIFG
+3666 LSDALDKIFG

-3686 KEGKQIVT
+3686 KVGKQIVT
-3694 YMDGGKYRYFQVHD
+3694 YIDGGMYRYFQVHD
-3708 KPLYDAIANMTPRQ
+3708 KPLYDAIANMEPRQ
-3722 LDGLN
+3722 IEGLN

-3754 DFDTALKHSKAY
+3754 DFGTALKHSKAY

-3804 SDSIDAVQKVL
+3804 GDSIDAVQKAL
-3815 HDVAAKDM
+3815 HDVAVKDM

-3836 PIEALTRWNEITET
+3836 PIEALTRLNEITET

-3920 LKYIMRYVLSA
+3920 LKYVMRYVLSA
-3931 VLTSALIEFWNRLI
+3931 VLTSALLEFWNRLI
-3945 DKDGWD
+3945 DEDGWE

-3988 RSIDLAFGDKDA
+3988 RSIDFAFGDKDA

-4017 PLTGIIS
+4017 PLTGLIS

-4034 AEEALHQAAGSTMFG
+4034 AEEALHQAAGSTMLS

-4057 EDFKGTPIVSSSLE
+4057 EDFKGTPIVPSSLE

-4101 DHIIDSYAGIL
+4101 DHIIDSYTGIL

-4118 FDTMDSSQIDPT
+4118 FGTMDSNQIDPT

-4143 STDAF
+4143 STDTF
-4148 NKVYEHRDKQKEKF
+4148 NKVYERRDKQKEKF

-4192 SLPAEEQREARQ
+4192 SLPAEEQRETRK

-4209 VKNMDMSVS
+4209 IKNMNMSVS
-4218 DTDKSIAKSFGG
+4218 GIDKSIAKSFGG
-4230 DVDDSYCITTMPKEE
+4230 NVDDSYCLTTMPKEE
-4245 ISYTKNGKNYSYTL
+4245 ISYTKNGKSYSYTL

-4267 VNDYMEEVKKQRE
+4267 VNDYMEEVEKQRE
-4280 KVVSKSKYLSA
+4280 KVISKSKYSNA

-4302 ANTEAAKNV
+4302 ANSEAAKNV

-4322 FQKNDE
+4322 FQKSDE